1 MALGASPCV
10 KSEKYSKQAGMAMA
24 KEMLALGINMNLAP
38 VLDINN
44 NPDNPGIGVTLITE
58 KTSIW

>member
-1 MALGASPCV
+1 
-10 KSEKYSKQAGMAMA
+10 MAMA

-44 NPDNPGIGVTLITE
+44 NPDNPGIGVRSYGESSEL
-58 KTSIW
+58 W